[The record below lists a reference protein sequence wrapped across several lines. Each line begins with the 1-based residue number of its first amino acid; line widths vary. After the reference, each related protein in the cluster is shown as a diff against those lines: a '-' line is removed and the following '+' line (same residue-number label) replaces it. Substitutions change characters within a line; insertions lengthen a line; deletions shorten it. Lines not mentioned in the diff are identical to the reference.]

1 MLRQDLNKKSN
12 ARELKFLKNQSIFLW
27 SIIIN
32 QHSLKSYQFRNI
44 EFFWKE
50 VFYRL
55 TTFVMIQPSNP
66 NRGIQDWAFFKDA
79 LEKFMQQIHP
89 SHIYWE
95 KKSRKTNILS
105 YLPLCGLMG
114 LRESRQLW
122 KFIEMSAE
130 NKISFLLHFPVAGQH
145 FSLISTQKV
154 FIIEN
159 VNWT

>member
-1 MLRQDLNKKSN
+1 MITSY
-12 ARELKFLKNQSIFLW
+12 SWIVC
-27 SIIIN
+27 N
-32 QHSLKSYQFRNI
+32 QHSLKFYQFRNI

-50 VFYRL
+50 VFYTL

-66 NRGIQDWAFFKDA
+66 NRGIRDWAFFKDTS
-79 LEKFMQQIHP
+79 ERFMQQIPP

-95 KKSRKTNILS
+95 KKSQKTNILS
-105 YLPLCGLMG
+105 YLPLCGLTG
-114 LRESRQLW
+114 LRESHQLW

-130 NKISFLLHFPVAGQH
+130 NKISFLLRFPVAGRH

-159 VNWT
+159 VMVEAWGYPSWS